1 MQIAREVIAVLSP
14 RPPLLEVVG
23 GDHHDALIVPIA
35 LQQLSRKAK
44 ERRVRDAVVLD
55 DDAFFDMLEEPG
67 DGLADRI
74 LATQIARSEQ
84 GAHIAVPIHGRGELA
99 YLRDA
104 LRVRCFLRSRSVHG
118 KKNLRRPDRT
128 QCLEDSRGRVRAIE
142 SEEQDGSA
150 IFHATPPRVTCP

>member
-1 MQIAREVIAVLSP
+1 FAAARHANAQPHVSHLGPLRPAVIVLTPGASPACPAPNMQIAREVIAVLSP

-35 LQQLSRKAK
+35 PQQLSRKAK

-74 LATQIARSEQ
+74 LA
-84 GAHIAVPIHGRGELA
+84 
-99 YLRDA
+99 
-104 LRVRCFLRSRSVHG
+104 
-118 KKNLRRPDRT
+118 
-128 QCLEDSRGRVRAIE
+128 
-142 SEEQDGSA
+142 
-150 IFHATPPRVTCP
+150 